1 MINEKNVRR
10 YCYEDI
16 RNIENYEQA
25 VADREHMWDCHHKV
39 ETLMNCGARELIA
52 HSCYY
57 HRPAHE
63 LVFLSKADH
72 RRLHSLQ
79 SVGRRHTSEAKRKM
93 SDAQR
98 GKHISHATRSKISDA
113 LKGRPHPWL
122 KGKPSPRK
130 GKTHT
135 VESRRKMSMSLSG
148 EKHPNF
154 GKHLSEDTRRRIGAA
169 NSKPHRLDIHEN
181 IETIRRLKASGWSQ
195 RRISKHFNC
204 SESLISVLLH
214 S

>member
-1 MINEKNVRR
+1 MIEERNVRR

-16 RNIENYEQA
+16 SKIENYDKA
-25 VADREHMWDCHHKV
+25 MADTEHTWDCHHRL
-39 ETLMNCGARELIA
+39 ETIMNCGARELIGKGA
-52 HSCYY
+52 YW

-63 LVFLSKADH
+63 LVFLAKAEH
-72 RRLHSLQ
+72 RRLHSHQ
-79 SVGRRHTSEAKRKM
+79 CVGRRHTDESKRKM
-93 SDAQR
+93 SNAQR

-122 KGKPSPRK
+122 KGKPSHRR

-135 VESRRKMSMSLSG
+135 SESRRKMSESLSG
-148 EKHPNF
+148 KNHPNF
-154 GKHLSEDTRRRIGAA
+154 GKHLSEETRMRIGAA
-169 NSKPHRLDIHEN
+169 NSRPNRPDIHDN

-195 RRISKHFNC
+195 RRIAKHFNC
-204 SESLISVLLH
+204 SESLISGILH